1 MAALIADGR
10 SNKEISSLLTISEAT
25 VKKHVGA
32 ILAKLRLEDR
42 LQAGLYLARNPLM
55 FRRA

>member
-25 VKKHVGA
+25 VKKHVGS
-32 ILAKLRLEDR
+32 ILVKLGLEDR
-42 LQAGLYLARNPLM
+42 LQAGLYLARNPLL
-55 FRRA
+55 FRPS